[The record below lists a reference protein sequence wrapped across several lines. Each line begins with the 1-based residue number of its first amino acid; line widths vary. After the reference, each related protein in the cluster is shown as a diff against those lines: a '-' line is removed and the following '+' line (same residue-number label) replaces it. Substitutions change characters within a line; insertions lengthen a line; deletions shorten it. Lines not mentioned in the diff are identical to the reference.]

1 MFSNFGLKTSPFW
14 ILLNSLGRVV
24 QSWVKIELG
33 VRVKFD
39 LRSESLKSKFSLF
52 LFDYNLILEVPCNK
66 GSESK
71 KKGGGEVS
79 FNCQRPLQ
87 YILTRISSYLFVF
100 HETRGG
106 GRGEG

>member
-1 MFSNFGLKTSPFW
+1 M
-14 ILLNSLGRVV
+14 
-24 QSWVKIELG
+24 
-33 VRVKFD
+33 KFD